1 MSIGM
6 GSWRAGCGESRTSGS
21 GGGPGKQ
28 TSRNADTAP
37 WADLTS
43 ALPRLMRSD
52 AASSKTP
59 SVTVAAKETR
69 SMGSAGYCKQEP
81 RTSHPTSHAA

>member
-1 MSIGM
+1 M

-43 ALPRLMRSD
+43 ALLRLMRSV

-59 SVTVAAKETR
+59 WVTADARATR
-69 SMGSAGYCKQEP
+69 SMGSAGCCNPGP
-81 RTSHPTSHAA
+81 RTSHPTSLDA

>member
-1 MSIGM
+1 M

-43 ALPRLMRSD
+43 ALPRLMRSV
-52 AASSKTP
+52 AGSSKTP
-59 SVTVAAKETR
+59 SVTVAAKETH
-69 SMGSAGYCKQEP
+69 SMGSAGSCHQEQ
-81 RTSHPTSHAA
+81 RTSLPTSHGA